1 MGATEIADEV
11 REQLVHILQIAQEN
25 VVGALE
31 AVTEQAQ
38 RLLPQYAVEF
48 ADKLPSATQIVDR
61 GFDRAEQM
69 LQSQRQ
75 FASKVAGGFD
85 ATA

>member
-1 MGATEIADEV
+1 MGVNEFADEV
-11 REQLVHILQIAQEN
+11 REQLVHVLQIAQEN

-31 AVTEQAQ
+31 AATEQAQ
-38 RLLPQYAVEF
+38 RLLPQYAIEF
-48 ADKLPSATQIVDR
+48 ANKLPTATQVVDR

-69 LQSQRQ
+69 LHVQRQ
-75 FASKVAGGFD
+75 FASKVAGGFN